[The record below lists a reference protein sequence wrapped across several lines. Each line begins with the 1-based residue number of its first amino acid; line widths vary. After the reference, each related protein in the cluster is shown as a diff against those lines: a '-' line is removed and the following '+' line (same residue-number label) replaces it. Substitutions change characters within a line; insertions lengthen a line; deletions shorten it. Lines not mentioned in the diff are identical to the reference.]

1 MAARITRQHD
11 EMTRRKI
18 QTSQLINRLNNHAV
32 GKCDMTNTQVRAAE
46 VLLKKVLP
54 DLQALQH
61 SGDPDKPLVH
71 KVEQVIV
78 DTKNT
83 RTP

>member
-1 MAARITRQHD
+1 MAARISRQHD

-32 GKCDMTNTQVRAAE
+32 GKCYMTNTQVRAAE

-78 DTKNT
+78 DTKNP